1 MNSQMMK
8 RARQLQKEMVDAQ
21 NEIEQTEFK
30 INCGPIS
37 IVMLGDRTITEVH
50 IDPDFQIESREDA
63 EILED
68 AIVAANRGLLEEI
81 QLFTEEKMGKFKQ
94 FLGGF

>member
-1 MNSQMMK
+1 MNSQMIK

-21 NEIEQTEFK
+21 KEIEETEFTAT
-30 INCGPIS
+30 CGPVTIT
-37 IVMLGDRTITEVH
+37 MLGDRTITKVT
-50 IDPDFQIESREDA
+50 IDPDFEIESHDDA

-68 AIVAANRGLLEEI
+68 AIVAADRNLAEEI
-81 QLFTEEKMGKFKQ
+81 ASFTEEKMGKFKQ